1 MEIKIDK
8 NREISV
14 LYSDEDKINDFDP
27 KEYEYYII
35 EWIEGLVKKNNKM
48 CGKTYTLNWK
58 RNEDNLKYETSLKL
72 NKKIYK
78 FEIIK

>member
-1 MEIKIDK
+1 MEIKINK

-14 LYSDEDKINDFDP
+14 IYSDDDKINNFDP

-48 CGKTYTLNWK
+48 CSRTYTLNWK
-58 RNEDNLKYETSLKL
+58 RNEVTSKYETSLKL

-78 FEIIK
+78 LEIIK

>member
-14 LYSDEDKINDFDP
+14 LYSDDDKINDFNP

-35 EWIEGLVKKNNKM
+35 EWIDGLVKKNNKM
-48 CGKTYTLNWK
+48 YSKTYTLKWK
-58 RNEDNLKYETSLKL
+58 HNELNLKYETSLKI

>member
-1 MEIKIDK
+1 MEIKINK

-14 LYSDEDKINDFDP
+14 IYSDEDKIDNFDP

-48 CGKTYTLNWK
+48 CSRTYALNWK
-58 RNEDNLKYETSLKL
+58 RNEVTSKYETSLKL